1 MIEFFGNNNKNMNH
15 LFCCWTVGKTLAV
28 YQGRVY
34 KQQEGEIRRPTVE
47 GGGNVYIEAMHTH
60 THLF

>member
-34 KQQEGEIRRPTVE
+34 KQQEVEIGRPTVK
-47 GGGNVYIEAMHTH
+47 GGEMFI
-60 THLF
+60 